1 MLDLVRD
8 ALSIVCGRDESAV
21 SPESDLGGLGVDS
34 LGRVALAEIVEDRLS
49 AQLPGLHIPDDDL
62 TRVLRRRREPPRPA
76 DGLPAATIEGPSR

>member
-21 SPESDLGGLGVDS
+21 SPESDLAGLGVDS

-62 TRVLRRRREPPRPA
+62 TEFVTVDDVARYLASRR
-76 DGLPAATIEGPSR
+76 